1 MGDEAEYLYEQEIDE
16 IVNHD
21 CEIRELLQTTSNV
34 SRLQTKINN
43 QKIVIKRLELK
54 IKLLKSENIQLKA
67 LKDLEG
73 TK

>member
-54 IKLLKSENIQLKA
+54 NKIA
-67 LKDLEG
+67 
-73 TK
+73 